1 MDKDGKKEEKTV
13 TYTYDLLGR
22 IQKEMKT
29 GSEDISYAFDSN
41 NNRIFVVIICIV
53 AIFILLKINCKQ
65 TEIPQNSLAEKENK
79 NQIELLE
86 PGYKILCQYKT
97 EFADENYRYIGTIF
111 ENDDERILYMI
122 KEYKNGTY
130 R

>member
-29 GSEDISYAFDSN
+29 GSEDISYTYDSN

-111 ENDDERILYMI
+111 ENDDERI
-122 KEYKNGTY
+122 
-130 R
+130 